1 MPYSQEK
8 SIVVYLSM
16 EIALEND
23 IKTYAG
29 GLGVLA
35 GDILRSAADSGFPM
49 VGVTLLSD
57 QGYLRQR
64 VDKDGKQASDP
75 DPGYDFSKLEK
86 LPQQAEIFIGPER
99 VVVGVWRYLIKG
111 LHGSTVPVYL
121 LDTNI
126 ESNRAAHRGLTGQLY
141 GGDMG
146 YRLQQEIVLGRGGV
160 KILQALG
167 YQDIKKFHLNEGH
180 GALAAVELFLNSPA
194 ETDSAKVEE
203 VRKKCVFTTHTP
215 LPKAQDIFAVD
226 YLLKYQP
233 DFPSRLAG
241 LSSGNQEINFTR
253 LGLYF
258 SAYVNAVSR
267 QHQKSSQ
274 KMFPEYKIRDITN
287 GVNPLTWSASEF
299 CDLYDEYLPGWQD
312 DNAKLLGAASIPSDR
327 VWSAHRSAKN
337 RLLQYISDRHPA
349 PLDVEVFTIGFARRF
364 TPYKRPT
371 FLLQDIDRLLA
382 INDKVGKIQIIYAGK
397 AHPQD
402 IIGQDLIR
410 FIYETK
416 KKLAGKI
423 GLVFLEDY
431 DLDKARLMAAG
442 VDLWLN
448 TPEPPYE
455 ASGTSGMKAAHNGVP
470 QLSTMDGWWPEGYV
484 KDKTGW
490 IIREARD
497 GGHDLYDVLEKEIIP
512 LYYKHPDKWREIM
525 RQTISLNASRF
536 NTGRVLWQ
544 YIEEAYGNEK
554 G

>member
-1 MPYSQEK
+1 MVSRQQK
-8 SIVVYLSM
+8 NIVAYLSM
-16 EIALEND
+16 EIALENN

-57 QGYLRQR
+57 RGYLRQK
-64 VDKDGKQASDP
+64 VNKDGQQVSDP

-86 LPQQAEIFIGPER
+86 LPQKAEIFIGPER

-121 LDTNI
+121 LDTNV
-126 ESNRAAHRGLTGQLY
+126 EANSAAHRGLTGRLY
-141 GGDMG
+141 GGDMEC
-146 YRLQQEIVLGRGGV
+146 RLQQEIVLGRGGV
-160 KILQALG
+160 KILQALD

-180 GALAAVELFLNSPA
+180 GALAAVELFLDSRA
-194 ETDSAKVEE
+194 ETDDAKVEE

-215 LPKAQDIFAVD
+215 LPKAQDIFPID

-233 DFPSRLAG
+233 DFPSQLAG
-241 LSSGNQEINFTR
+241 LSGGSKEINFTR

-258 SAYVNAVSR
+258 SAYANAVS
-267 QHQKSSQ
+267 QPHQKSSQ
-274 KMFPEYKIRDITN
+274 KMFPEYKINDITN
-287 GVNPLTWSASEF
+287 GVNSLTWSASEF
-299 CDLYDEYLPGWQD
+299 RDLYDKYIPGWRN
-312 DNAKLLGAASIPSDR
+312 DNTKLLGAASIPLNMI
-327 VWSAHRSAKN
+327 WSAHQSAKN
-337 RLLQYISDRHPA
+337 RMLQHIFDQYSEQ
-349 PLDVEVFTIGFARRF
+349 LDAEVFTIGFARRF

-371 FLLQDIDRLLA
+371 FLLQDLERLLA

-431 DLDKARLMAAG
+431 DLDKARLMTAG

-470 QLSTMDGWWPEGYV
+470 QLSTLDGWWPEGYV

-512 LYYKHPDKWREIM
+512 LYYKHSDKWREIM

-536 NTGRVLWQ
+536 NTGRVLRQ